1 MNKTSKTNIK
11 FLIAVSLILSSIV
24 ACSAF
29 KAQDTKDNYGNKVNI
44 NIISYKKIN
53 LNNKQE
59 SCPVTLYL
67 LFLQDQQELQRCAS
81 QTLLTD
87 PLGCFKN
94 SLDKIEEIEV
104 MQDKKYKLYFD
115 APISTKYIVIIA
127 NYQNRFDFGWKIDH
141 LIKHK
146 IINIINVFVH
156 EYGIDVKNNKRL
168 RRE

>member
-1 MNKTSKTNIK
+1 MNPINKTIIK
-11 FLIAVSLILSSIV
+11 ILIVVSLLLSSMV

-29 KAQDTKDNYGNKVNI
+29 KVQNAKKNYRNKVKI
-44 NIISYKKIN
+44 NITSYKKIN

-67 LFLQDQQELQRCAS
+67 LFLKDQQELQHCAS
-81 QTLLTD
+81 QTILTD
-87 PLGCFKN
+87 PLQCFKT
-94 SLDKIEEIEV
+94 SLEKIEEIEV

-115 APISTKYIVIIA
+115 APMSTKYIVIIA

-146 IINIINVFVH
+146 TINIINVFVH

-168 RRE
+168 RRA